1 MLRKQYKLKLTQTM
15 HQSPKMFLLLLQ
27 GGSEVWTVGN
37 ETVISSI
44 AFHPRDQLLVIATF
58 NELYFW
64 DWSQPA
70 PFTKV
75 STNNI
80 NEKVR

>member
-1 MLRKQYKLKLTQTM
+1 MYVVYN
-15 HQSPKMFLLLLQ
+15 MFQ
-27 GGSEVWTVGN
+27 GGSEVWNVRN
-37 ETVISSI
+37 ETVIASI
-44 AFHPRDQLLVIATF
+44 AFHPREQLLVIGTY

-75 STNNI
+75 STNNVQ
-80 NEKVR
+80 EKVR

>member
-1 MLRKQYKLKLTQTM
+1 MWSVQK
-15 HQSPKMFLLLLQ
+15 
-27 GGSEVWTVGN
+27 
-37 ETVISSI
+37 ETVIASI
-44 AFHPRDQLLVIATF
+44 AFHPREQLLVIATS

-75 STNNI
+75 STDNI
-80 NEKVR
+80 NEKVRYVSREGNKSIFNAITHQDLIIFL

>member
-1 MLRKQYKLKLTQTM
+1 M
-15 HQSPKMFLLLLQ
+15 LQ
-27 GGSEVWTVGN
+27 GGSEVWNVRN
-37 ETVISSI
+37 ETVIASI
-44 AFHPRDQLLVIATF
+44 AFHPREQLLVIATY

-75 STNNI
+75 CTNNV
-80 NEKVR
+80 NEKVRYVTEK